1 MKNGS
6 EIIKQIIDDLPRA
19 EKKAAKYIIENTSKL
34 KDMNISQ
41 LAEASGSS
49 TAAIVRLCKR
59 LEFDGF
65 QQMKLSVIINSIN
78 SSTPEKTSFDDFR
91 IQKGV
96 NVHDIMESSIEKV
109 TGAIN
114 LIPKIINEESIKDAA
129 ELINKSKRIQIMGMG
144 ASGLVAMDL
153 MQKLQRIGISAYYYP
168 DIDLQLTM
176 ACNLDR
182 DDLFIGI
189 SYSGK
194 NKNVIKALHQAREK
208 GARSITLTRFGNN
221 KLSDIG
227 DIKLFVP
234 AVEPLIREAA
244 TISRITQ
251 LFIIDILFSYIISI
265 NPDDIRKNLE
275 ETWNIIHR

>member
-6 EIIKQIIDDLPRA
+6 EIIKQIIDDLPKA
-19 EKKAAKYIIENTSKL
+19 EKKAARYIIENTSKL

-129 ELINKSKRIQIMGMG
+129 ELISKSKRIQIMGMG

-176 ACNLDR
+176 ACNLGKE
-182 DDLFIGI
+182 DLFIGI